1 MNEQIEAALRGRAE
15 QREFVESLAGRWTA
29 LTDSWAALTATAA
42 QTARA
47 AADAQRA
54 GSQSADFTGLADYL
68 APDGAWRSE
77 AAGVSDLI
85 GPATE
90 AVRTLQRRVSRD
102 TVNLGVIGL
111 THAGKSTLLRK
122 LTGLTEGQIP
132 SNETS
137 STTAT
142 PSRIFHEPRDTAG
155 HALLTLHTWDSFR
168 DEVLAPLHKLAR
180 LARPTPAS
188 ITEFRIFPYGG
199 MGDPIPP
206 AQAGAERYLQ
216 RLRIARDS
224 LPSYEKL
231 LGTGTRD
238 ITLAELRP
246 YVAYPTEND
255 PRKDVRPYHAVRTV
269 DIYCPFPELGA
280 VSLGLVDLPGAGE
293 AGLDVHGR
301 FLADL
306 RNNADLLFMLRRPDM
321 KPVTDPDQDIAQL
334 ADDAAAGVRRSDFV
348 HLVINKD
355 ERVPAPHY
363 HARLD
368 EARTDALKLG
378 IDIHESD
385 IAADSPHAVYEA
397 IMAPVLT
404 MLAERLPYMD
414 RDAASAVLGNLGDIL
429 GRIQSLTIRLSRWSA
444 DRQGDLPNEEDRL
457 RDRAYSLMN
466 DLGYALSVISAEYD
480 RLYESGA
487 PVFELHEEIE
497 KAAADMRQWVTDGM
511 GAGSTEEWARR
522 YQIADATGR
531 RGQELDNR
539 FNSARQELVAE
550 FITIDA
556 SLQRS
561 VDRLWG
567 QVADALRSCLTEAI
581 VPNGQD
587 YQVILMAFADT
598 ARGRGARRIAD
609 ATDRLLS
616 LPTEYGSIFLRIG
629 RPLIRR
635 VEFRPD
641 ANGGQSKGSLGAA
654 VVGGV
659 VGSVAGAAATAV
671 AGPAVGVTTGHVVGG
686 AVSGASGFGARKW
699 YERQISPATEANPAP
714 ASPQAPSASGAPQSA
729 AVPDGTVGYWYNTLR
744 STTETVTGELVE
756 EFHAEA
762 QRTLRVLAAA
772 IDLFKDSATST
783 HLVEREFEELC
794 RPAQRD
800 IWPSDFGSEAAR
812 VAASLAAL
820 RQQSLDVS
828 AAADQVTVLA
838 AQASRL

>member
-1 MNEQIEAALRGRAE
+1 M
-15 QREFVESLAGRWTA
+15 
-29 LTDSWAALTATAA
+29 
-42 QTARA
+42 
-47 AADAQRA
+47 
-54 GSQSADFTGLADYL
+54 
-68 APDGAWRSE
+68 
-77 AAGVSDLI
+77 
-85 GPATE
+85 
-90 AVRTLQRRVSRD
+90 
-102 TVNLGVIGL
+102 
-111 THAGKSTLLRK
+111 
-122 LTGLTEGQIP
+122 
-132 SNETS
+132 
-137 STTAT
+137 
-142 PSRIFHEPRDTAG
+142 
-155 HALLTLHTWDSFR
+155 LTLHTWGSFR
-168 DEVLAPLHKLAR
+168 DELLVPLHKLAR
-180 LARPTPAS
+180 LAQPAPAS
-188 ITEFRIFPYGG
+188 ITEFRTFPYGG
-199 MGDPIPP
+199 MDDPIPP

-216 RLRIARDS
+216 RLRVARDS
-224 LPSYEKL
+224 LPSYERL
-231 LGTGTRD
+231 LDIGTRD
-238 ITLAELRP
+238 ISLAELRP
-246 YVAYPTEND
+246 YVAYPAEND
-255 PRKDVRPYHAVRTV
+255 PHKNVRPYHAVRTV

-355 ERVPAPHY
+355 GRVPSQHY
-363 HARLD
+363 LARLD
-368 EARTDALKLG
+368 EAKTDALKLG

-385 IAADSPHAVYEA
+385 IASDSPHAVYEA

-414 RDAASAVLGNLGDIL
+414 RDAAGAVLGNLGDIL
-429 GRIQSLTIRLSRWSA
+429 RRIQSLTSQLSRWST
-444 DRQGDLPNEEDRL
+444 DRQGDLPSEEDRL

-487 PVFELHEEIE
+487 PIFELHEEIE
-497 KAAADMRQWVTDGM
+497 KAAANMRQWVADGM
-511 GAGSTEEWARR
+511 GTGSTDEWVRK

-539 FNSARQELVAE
+539 FNSARQQLVAE

-567 QVADALRSCLTEAI
+567 QVADALRSWLTDAI
-581 VPNGQD
+581 VPDGQD
-587 YQVILMAFADT
+587 YQAVLTAFAET

-609 ATDRLLS
+609 ATERLLS

-629 RPLIRR
+629 RPAIRR

-641 ANGGQSKGSLGAA
+641 ANGGQSQQSLGAA
-654 VVGGV
+654 VLGGV
-659 VGSVAGAAATAV
+659 VGSAAGAAASAV
-671 AGPAVGVTTGHVVGG
+671 AGPALGVPVGHVVGG
-686 AVSGASGFGARKW
+686 AVSGASSFGARKW
-699 YERQISPATEANPAP
+699 YEKQTSPGPAAHPVQAPPPAP
-714 ASPQAPSASGAPQSA
+714 PASGEPQQASA
-729 AVPDGTVGYWYNTLR
+729 PDGAAGYWYNTLR
-744 STTETVTGELVE
+744 STTETVTEELVK

-762 QRTLRVLAAA
+762 QRTLQVLAAA
-772 IDLFKDSATST
+772 IDLFKDSTTST

-812 VAASLAAL
+812 VAAELAAL
-820 RQQSLDVS
+820 RQQSQDMS
-828 AAADQVTVLA
+828 GAADQVTVLA

>member
-1 MNEQIEAALRGRAE
+1 MGMHEQIEAALRGRAE
-15 QREFVESLAGRWTA
+15 QREFVESLAVRWAT

-42 QTARA
+42 QVARA
-47 AADAQRA
+47 AADARLGA
-54 GSQSADFTGLADYL
+54 AQSAVFTGLANYL
-68 APDGAWRSE
+68 APEGSWRSQ
-77 AAGVSDLI
+77 AAEVSDLI

-90 AVRTLQRRVSRD
+90 AVRTLQRRVNRD
-102 TVNLGVIGL
+102 TVNIGVIGL

-142 PSRIFHEPRDTAG
+142 PSRIFHEPRDAAG
-155 HALLTLHTWDSFR
+155 HAVLTLHRWDSFC

-180 LARPTPAS
+180 LAQPAPAS
-188 ITEFRIFPYGG
+188 ITEFRTFPYGG

-246 YVAYPTEND
+246 YVAYPAEND

-306 RNNADLLFMLRRPDM
+306 RNNTDLLFMLRRPDM

-334 ADDAAAGVRRSDFV
+334 ADDAAASVRRSDFV

-355 ERVPAPHY
+355 KRVPAPHY
-363 HARLD
+363 QARLD

-414 RDAASAVLGNLGDIL
+414 RDAAGAVLANLSDIL
-429 GRIQSLTIRLSRWSA
+429 RQIQTLTSQLSRWSA
-444 DRQGDLPNEEDRL
+444 DRQDDLPNEEDRL

-480 RLYESGA
+480 RLHQSGA
-487 PVFELHEEIE
+487 QIFELHEEIE
-497 KAAADMRQWVTDGM
+497 KAADDMRQWVADGM
-511 GAGSTEEWARR
+511 GADSTEEWVRS

-539 FNSARQELVAE
+539 FNSARQQLVAE

-567 QVADALRSCLTEAI
+567 QVTDALRSRLTEAI
-581 VPNGQD
+581 VPAGQD
-587 YQVILMAFADT
+587 HHAILAAFAET

-609 ATDRLLS
+609 ATERLLS

-641 ANGGQSKGSLGAA
+641 ANGGQSQQSLGSA
-654 VVGGV
+654 VLGGV
-659 VGSVAGAAATAV
+659 VGSAAGAAASAV
-671 AGPAVGVTTGHVVGG
+671 AGPALGVAAGHIVGG
-686 AVSGASGFGARKW
+686 AVSGASSFGTRKW
-699 YERQISPATEANPAP
+699 YEKQTS
-714 ASPQAPSASGAPQSA
+714 QASGANPVQAPPASGVPQQVT
-729 AVPDGTVGYWYNTLR
+729 VPDGAAGYWYNTLR
-744 STTETVTGELVE
+744 STTETVTQELVK

-762 QRTLRVLAAA
+762 QRTLLVLAAA

-812 VAASLAAL
+812 VAAELAAL